1 MVQIAVSAEVEL
13 QVAFG
18 DVDMMAIVWHGH
30 YVRYFEAA
38 RNALLDRIGYNV
50 ETMRA
55 FGHEWPV
62 VDLRIR
68 YALPARF
75 NQRLIARAELVEWLH
90 RLRIRYTVSDAD
102 SGTRL
107 TRGHTD
113 QAAVDMATGR
123 LCMNT
128 PDILRERLAPWLAPP
143 ASGDP
148 CS

>member
-1 MVQIAVSAEVEL
+1 MTQVPISAEVEV

-18 DVDMMAIVWHGH
+18 DVDMMSIVWHGH

-38 RNALLDRIGYNV
+38 RNALLDRLDYNV
-50 ETMRA
+50 DTMRA

-62 VDLRIR
+62 IDLRIR
-68 YALPARF
+68 YAYPARF
-75 NQRLIARAELVEWLH
+75 NQRLIARAELVEWAH
-90 RLRIRYTVSDAD
+90 RLRIRYTVLDAE

-113 QAAVDMATGR
+113 QAAVEMASGR

-128 PDILRERLAPWLAPP
+128 PDILHDRLAAWLDTPTA
-143 ASGDP
+143 GDQL
-148 CS
+148 S